1 MNRSRLMKFGI
12 LVLALV
18 ICLPGLA
25 LAQTGGGGG
34 NGNGNGNSGSVNGRG
49 GNSTFR
55 QNNPMPVLIY
65 TVWGLDD
72 DSGSG
77 SSSGVGSGSSV
88 SSLVLYD
95 NGLATW
101 NQSNADGSSTSGC
114 SGNCV
119 NSVQLSGSQ
128 VNDFIASLRRAGAF
142 RQVSNNSNNAT
153 DEDSSLTTITV
164 FRYIQGSV
172 STANTFSFF
181 SSGANTGRLGG
192 IQNAFSQFFTT
203 NFGTDGTG
211 SGGNGGSGSGGGS

>member
-1 MNRSRLMKFGI
+1 MKFGI
-12 LVLALV
+12 LVLALLV
-18 ICLPGLA
+18 CLPGLA
-25 LAQTGGGGG
+25 LAQSGG
-34 NGNGNGNSGSVNGRG
+34 NGGNSGSVNGRG
-49 GNSTFR
+49 GNSSFR

-77 SSSGVGSGSSV
+77 SNSGVGSGSSV

-101 NQSNADGSSTSGC
+101 NQSNADGSGNGGC
-114 SGNCV
+114 TGNCV
-119 NSVQLSGSQ
+119 NSVQLTSSQ
-128 VNDFIASLRRAGAF
+128 VNEFIAGLRRAGAF
-142 RQVSNNSNNAT
+142 RQVSNNSSNAT
-153 DEDSSLTTITV
+153 ADDSSLTTVTV

-181 SSGANTGRLGG
+181 SSQGDTGRLGG

-211 SGGNGGSGSGGGS
+211 SGGNGGTGSGSGGS